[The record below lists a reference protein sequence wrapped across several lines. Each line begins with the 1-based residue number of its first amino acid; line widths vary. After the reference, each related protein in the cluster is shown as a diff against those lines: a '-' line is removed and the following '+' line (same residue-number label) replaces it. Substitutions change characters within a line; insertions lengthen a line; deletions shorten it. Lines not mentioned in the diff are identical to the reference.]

1 METLHSIIGMILAGL
16 AIYISIC
23 VVWYIILAVANWK
36 IFSKAGEEGWK
47 SLIPFLNS
55 YVIFKIAWQAKMFW
69 IFFGSVIAGSICTTI
84 AGEDG
89 GVLSIIGM
97 ILSLVGCVMAVIVT
111 HKLSKS
117 YGHGI
122 GFTLGL
128 LFLSPIFTMI
138 LGFGKS
144 QYQGPA

>member
-1 METLHSIIGMILAGL
+1 MILAGL
-16 AIYISIC
+16 AVYISIC

-69 IFFGSVIAGSICTTI
+69 VFLGSVIAGSICTSI
-84 AGEDG
+84 AGENG

-97 ILSLVGCVMAVIVT
+97 ILSLVGCVMGIIVT

-128 LFLSPIFTMI
+128 LFLSPLFTMI